1 MSVCLYAR
9 TTRVL
14 MHLQNFASLSTKS
27 KGVTGFTI
35 KNAGVIGFI
44 EEVAPKAE
52 NTKKFDVSS
61 SSDKKKRKNIT
72 LRALINYK
80 QFLK

>member
-1 MSVCLYAR
+1 
-9 TTRVL
+9 
-14 MHLQNFASLSTKS
+14 MHLQNFASLNTKS

-35 KNAGVIGFI
+35 KIAGVIGFI

-52 NTKKFDVSS
+52 NTKKCDVSS